1 MKETNLSVRVSQELK
16 EEIES
21 IAYDNLVTPS
31 EFIRFS
37 LETIVSTI
45 NNQ

>member
-1 MKETNLSVRVSQELK
+1 MRDSNLNVRVSQELK
-16 EEIES
+16 ESIES
-21 IAYDNLVTPS
+21 IAYENLITPS
-31 EFIRFS
+31 ELVRFS